1 MDNDFA
7 TGYALGSDSGNGNNS
22 GFGGWGDGLWA
33 IIILAMIWGGNG
45 WGGFGGGSNSP
56 GFQGYATRADVN
68 EAIAFNGVERE
79 VLVDGHPIEHLISY
93 KIEEN
98 VDAPPTVTLKFDV
111 IDDMRLNIIGRPN
124 QVLKNV
130 PK

>member
-1 MDNDFA
+1 MAKRFEVRA
-7 TGYALGSDSGNGNNS
+7 Y
-22 GFGGWGDGLWA
+22 GDEL
-33 IIILAMIWGGNG
+33 
-45 WGGFGGGSNSP
+45 
-56 GFQGYATRADVN
+56 
-68 EAIAFNGVERE
+68 E

-124 QVLKNV
+124 QLLKNV

>member
-1 MDNDFA
+1 MAKRFEVRA
-7 TGYALGSDSGNGNNS
+7 YGN
-22 GFGGWGDGLWA
+22 
-33 IIILAMIWGGNG
+33 
-45 WGGFGGGSNSP
+45 
-56 GFQGYATRADVN
+56 
-68 EAIAFNGVERE
+68 ECE

-98 VDAPPTVTLKFDV
+98 VDAPPTVTLKFGV
-111 IDDMRLNIIGRPN
+111 IDDMKLNITGRPN

>member
-1 MDNDFA
+1 MAKRFEVRA
-7 TGYALGSDSGNGNNS
+7 Y
-22 GFGGWGDGLWA
+22 GD
-33 IIILAMIWGGNG
+33 
-45 WGGFGGGSNSP
+45 
-56 GFQGYATRADVN
+56 
-68 EAIAFNGVERE
+68 ERE

-98 VDAPPTVTLKFDV
+98 VDAPPTVTLKFDA